1 MTGGIEEMGELAK
14 NDGNGAMCK
23 GQVGMASQV
32 QATPGIGIA
41 KLTD

>member
-1 MTGGIEEMGELAK
+1 MGELAK
-14 NDGNGAMCK
+14 NDGSGATCE
-23 GQVGMASQV
+23 GQVGMALQV